1 MKTLFTRKETAE
13 LLGMSV
19 RSIDKMV
26 ARGDLEK
33 IVLSHK
39 ATRITGRSIKKLVGG
54 IPLETVT

>member
-1 MKTLFTRKETAE
+1 
-13 LLGMSV
+13 MSV